1 MMSRLPY
8 LLPILLY
15 LTLLVQADYTP
26 YSYVD
31 QYAPAGAYPGNQS
44 FDYVAPWPE
53 KYDHWYGSW
62 RVQLTDISE
71 SVCNLSLA
79 AFRGDPAA
87 RATLGPVRSYCWTH
101 SNCIVQTL
109 TPDIAQSIAGAS
121 ILLGL
126 MPTILSVLGLSVAE
140 MALLHMNRPVLS
152 FLLSLGAPAVYPGR
166 FLIWE
171 DPLRASE
178 PHTGAWVIRAF
189 PRKWAILISAAQY
202 ILVLGAI
209 ALNVYNAWTM
219 GVRAVLVWFC
229 DASYWPLL
237 WVVLATVIHIIAVL
251 SLRFAIR
258 RKRPSSPPPHDSR
271 GSKLN
276 SITTSL
282 LTFLR
287 SEFTL
292 SANATSQVRD
302 HYSVRLGP
310 LPVVLQYAGAL
321 SALAHLI
328 FGTAMFSSLIYIG
341 NADAIP
347 IIQRFMGAAI
357 VSRIVL
363 QFEIGG
369 MMKGL
374 RGGGG
379 GGRGEGAENG
389 REVWR
394 GIVQPLMDGEGA
406 EAEDE
411 GDGELEGGYDPKA
424 LANVAMRMTRV

>member
-1 MMSRLPY
+1 MISRLPY
-8 LLPILLY
+8 LLLILLY
-15 LTLLVQADYTP
+15 LTLLVQAGYPP

-31 QYAPAGAYPGNQS
+31 QYAPTGAHPGNQS
-44 FDYVAPWPE
+44 LDYVAPWPE
-53 KYDHWYGSW
+53 KYNHWYGSW
-62 RVQLTDISE
+62 VVQLTDISE

-87 RATLGPVRSYCWTH
+87 RATLGPVNSYCWTH
-101 SNCIVQTL
+101 SNCILQTL
-109 TPDIAQSIAGAS
+109 TPNITQSIAGAS

-219 GVRAVLVWFC
+219 GIRAVLVWFC

-258 RKRPSSPPPHDSR
+258 RKRSSSPPHSPPHDSR

-287 SEFTL
+287 SEFTI

-302 HYSVRLGP
+302 RYSVRLGP
-310 LPVVLQYAGAL
+310 LAVVLQYVGAL

-369 MMKGL
+369 MMRGL
-374 RGGGG
+374 RGGD
-379 GGRGEGAENG
+379 GEGAENG
-389 REVWR
+389 REVWM

-406 EAEDE
+406 GAEEE
-411 GDGELEGGYDPKA
+411 GDEEGEGGYDPKA